1 MIFFFGKGKKNKRDE
16 DEYEDQDEPDLIAF
30 QGALNG
36 VEPDLRANSR
46 LVEVGLDRSKEF
58 VSGALV
64 RRAETIRI
72 DPRGDRSVATWIIDG
87 VPVAG
92 ERLQKQD
99 ALAITQMLK
108 LLAGMDIRD
117 RKISQTGGI
126 KAEYTGKPYEL
137 RLHSVGVEGG
147 ERLTVRVN
155 DLSIKRDSLTDLGID
170 DELRGNIRKI
180 ASRKGLFFVV
190 GAPGTGV
197 STTLY
202 AVLRGLD
209 PYLHQIFT
217 VGDTG
222 GRKLDNITPFAV
234 NPGDSLEMTLQRV
247 LRVDGDVI
255 LTDPVKDAES
265 VKAMAKYA
273 ENASLLSEFPAR
285 DVVSGLLQLL
295 KWLED
300 PEVVGQC
307 VTGLMSQKLLRL
319 LCPKCRQAFKPN
331 AQFLMRVG
339 LPPTTSVLFRSP
351 KLDEEEEPCRKCNGT
366 GYFGRIG
373 IYEVLEMTDGMR
385 EVLKTN
391 PEAAAIRDQ
400 MKKDGGVTFQK
411 DGLRLIATGQTSLE
425 ELQRVFKAG

>member
-1 MIFFFGKGKKNKRDE
+1 MIFFFGKGKKKQDDE
-16 DEYEDQDEPDLIAF
+16 EDDDLDEPELIAF

-36 VEPDLRANSR
+36 EQPDLRANAR

-64 RRAETIRI
+64 RRAEVIRI
-72 DPRGDRSVATWIIDG
+72 DPRGERSVATWMIDG

-117 RKISQTGGI
+117 RKSSQNGGI

-137 RLHSVGVEGG
+137 RLSSVGVEGG
-147 ERLTVRVN
+147 ERLTIRVN
-155 DLSIKRDSLTDLGID
+155 DLTVKRDTLVDLGID
-170 DELRGNIRKI
+170 EELRNNIRKI
-180 ASRKGLFFVV
+180 ASKKGLFFVV

-197 STTLY
+197 TTTLY

-217 VGDTG
+217 LGDTG
-222 GRKLDNITPFAV
+222 GRKLDNITPFAS
-234 NPGDSLEMTLQRV
+234 NPADGLETALVRV
-247 LRVDGDVI
+247 LRVDGDVLLIDPIKDADTAKLIAKFADKAAI
-255 LTDPVKDAES
+255 LT
-265 VKAMAKYA
+265 
-273 ENASLLSEFPAR
+273 EFPAR

-295 KWLED
+295 KWIED
-300 PEVVGQC
+300 PEVVGQT

-339 LPPTTSVLFRSP
+339 LPPTTSVLFRAP

-373 IYEVLEMTDGMR
+373 IYEILEMTEGLR

-391 PEAAAIRDQ
+391 PQPAAIREQ
-400 MKKDGGVTFQK
+400 MKKDGGTTFQK
-411 DGLRLIATGQTSLE
+411 DGLRLIAAGQTSLE
-425 ELQRVFKAG
+425 ELQRVFKSG

>member
-1 MIFFFGKGKKNKRDE
+1 MIFFFGKGKKKQDDDE
-16 DEYEDQDEPDLIAF
+16 EQDNLDEPDLIAF

-36 VEPDLRANSR
+36 EQPDLRANAR

-64 RRAETIRI
+64 RRAEMIRI
-72 DPRGDRSVATWIIDG
+72 DPRGERSVATWVIDG

-117 RKISQTGGI
+117 RKSSQNGGI

-137 RLHSVGVEGG
+137 RLSSVGVEGG
-147 ERLTVRVN
+147 ERLTIRVN
-155 DLSIKRDSLTDLGID
+155 DLSVKRDNLTDLGID
-170 DELRGNIRKI
+170 DELRTKIRKI
-180 ASRKGLFFVV
+180 ASKKGLFFVV
-190 GAPGTGV
+190 GATGTGV
-197 STTLY
+197 TTTLY

-217 VGDTG
+217 LGDTG
-222 GRKLDNITPFAV
+222 GRKLDNITPFEV
-234 NPGDSLEMTLQRV
+234 KPGDTLETSIQRV
-247 LRVDGDVI
+247 LRVDGDVLLI
-255 LTDPVKDAES
+255 DPINDADNAKLLT
-265 VKAMAKYA
+265 KYA
-273 ENASLLSEFPAR
+273 ENAAILTEFAAR
-285 DVVSGLLQLL
+285 DVISGLLQFL
-295 KWLED
+295 KWIED
-300 PEVVGQC
+300 PQVVGET
-307 VTGLMSQKLLRL
+307 VNGLMSQKLLRL

-339 LPPTTSVLFRSP
+339 LPPTTSVLFRAP

-366 GYFGRIG
+366 GYFGRTG
-373 IYEVLEMTDGMR
+373 IYEILEMTDGLR

-391 PEAAAIRDQ
+391 PEPAAIREQ
-400 MKKDGGVTFQK
+400 MKKDGGTTFQK
-411 DGLRLIATGQTSLE
+411 DGLRLIAAGQTSLE
-425 ELQRVFKAG
+425 ELQRVFKSG